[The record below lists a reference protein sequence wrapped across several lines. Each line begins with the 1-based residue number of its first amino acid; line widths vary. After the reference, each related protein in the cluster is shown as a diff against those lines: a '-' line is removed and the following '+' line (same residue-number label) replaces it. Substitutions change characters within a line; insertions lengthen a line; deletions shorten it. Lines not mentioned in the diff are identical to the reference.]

1 MRKLSVLILVILGLN
16 LKSIRFVSL
25 LVISYFFPSS
35 ELVLRMIVAAI
46 PTSVGAKTRDP
57 TRTQSFLRA
66 KIVFEFTH

>member
-46 PTSVGAKTRDP
+46 PASVGAKTRDP
-57 TRTQSFLRA
+57 TRTQSYLLA

>member
-25 LVISYFFPSS
+25 LVISYFFPGN

-46 PTSVGAKTRDP
+46 PASVGAKTRDP
-57 TRTQSFLRA
+57 TRTQSFLLA